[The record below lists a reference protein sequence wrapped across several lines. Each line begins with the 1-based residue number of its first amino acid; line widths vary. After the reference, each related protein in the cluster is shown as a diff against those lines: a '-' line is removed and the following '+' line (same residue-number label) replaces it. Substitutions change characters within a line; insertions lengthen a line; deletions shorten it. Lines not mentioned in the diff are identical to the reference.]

1 MVEVTMKTAQEVAD
15 ELAELENQMLW
26 SKEDQ
31 GRWRVLVWVLGLDRE
46 PPWEGDDG
54 E

>member
-1 MVEVTMKTAQEVAD
+1 MVEVTPKDAQEIAD
-15 ELAELENQMLW
+15 ELAEIENQIIW

-31 GRWRVLVWVLGLDRE
+31 GRWRALVWVLGLDRE
-46 PPWEGDDG
+46 PPWEGEDD